1 MSKNGCREPTYK
13 YTNIFYNC
21 KKKNN
26 YFTIIFDS
34 IIARTRETRTHA

>member
-1 MSKNGCREPTYK
+1 MSKNECREPTYK
-13 YTNIFYNC
+13 YTKIFYNY
-21 KKKNN
+21 KKKSN

>member
-1 MSKNGCREPTYK
+1 MSKNDCREPTYK
-13 YTNIFYNC
+13 YTKNILQPQ
-21 KKKNN
+21 KKSN